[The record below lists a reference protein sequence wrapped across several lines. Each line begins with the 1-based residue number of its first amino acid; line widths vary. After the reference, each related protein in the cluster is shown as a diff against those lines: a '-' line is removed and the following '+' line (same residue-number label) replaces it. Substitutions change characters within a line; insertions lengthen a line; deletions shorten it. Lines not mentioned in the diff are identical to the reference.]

1 MVKLNNNSIKIF
13 QSISAARFGRSPA
26 SSTSSNDTHSN
37 AQWLPTAEEYR
48 IDIFFFIRF

>member
-13 QSISAARFGRSPA
+13 QSISAARFGRSPP
-26 SSTSSNDTHSN
+26 SSNDTHSN

-48 IDIFFFIRF
+48 IFFH